1 MPRANPEE
9 AMELGSSPEELEV
22 KVGIRVEKKAL
33 TGWLTTLNS
42 VLFHLAMYLACAC
55 LAGLL
60 IVVVYGVVLR
70 YVFNNAPPYV
80 EQVALLLIIAV
91 AMFGASA
98 GVRDAGHIG
107 LDSLV
112 MALPERAQFWCEFV
126 VYVLTIV
133 FALALFAGG
142 AAMATSTRGSTIP
155 TLGISEAIRYAPILI
170 AGVLITLFSVEHMIA
185 LLSGKEVVPSW
196 N

>member
-1 MPRANPEE
+1 
-9 AMELGSSPEELEV
+9 MELGSSPEELEV
-22 KVGIRVEKKAL
+22 KAGVRVEKPL

-42 VLFHLAMYLACAC
+42 VLFRFAMYLACAC

-60 IVVVYGVVLR
+60 TVVVYGVILR
-70 YVFNNAPPYV
+70 YVFNDAPPYV

-142 AAMATSTRGSTIP
+142 AEMAISTHGSTIP
-155 TLGISEAIRYAPILI
+155 TLGISEAIRYVPILI
-170 AGVLITLFSVEHMIA
+170 AGVLVTLFSIEHVIA